1 MKMKMKK
8 GIVIG
13 GVIATLVIGSCVTL
27 KTMKSI
33 PSGNTGVVVK
43 FGAVQDE
50 YLTSGLHFVNPI
62 GTKVVKVNNQIK
74 RTDIELTS
82 ASKDLQT
89 VTGSISVNYILNADS
104 SVSMYKTV
112 GLDYE
117 SVVIRPAIQETAKA
131 VISKYT
137 AEELITKRGEVSLQ
151 MQDALAEKLNGYGLI
166 IKEYNILTLDFS
178 EEFNNAIEAKQT
190 AQQQALKAKQD
201 LERIKVES
209 EQKVT
214 QAQAEAE
221 AYRLKSQEITQDM
234 IQMEFI
240 EKWDGHLPTVSNSE
254 GMILDISSL
263 TK

>member
-13 GVIATLVIGSCVTL
+13 GIIGALVIGSCVTL

-74 RTDIELTS
+74 RTDIELMS

-89 VTGSISVNYILNADS
+89 VTGSISVNYILDADS

-117 SVVIRPAIQETAKA
+117 NVVIRPAIQETAKA
-131 VISKYT
+131 IISKYT
-137 AEELITKRGEVSLQ
+137 AEELITKRGEVSIQ

-178 EEFNNAIEAKQT
+178 EEFNNAIEAKQ
-190 AQQQALKAKQD
+190 D

-221 AYRLKSQEITQDM
+221 AYRLKSQEITQEM

-240 EKWDGHLPTVSNSE
+240 EKWDGHLPTVSNGE

>member
-1 MKMKMKK
+1 
-8 GIVIG
+8 
-13 GVIATLVIGSCVTL
+13 
-27 KTMKSI
+27 
-33 PSGNTGVVVK
+33 
-43 FGAVQDE
+43 
-50 YLTSGLHFVNPI
+50 
-62 GTKVVKVNNQIK
+62 
-74 RTDIELTS
+74 
-82 ASKDLQT
+82 
-89 VTGSISVNYILNADS
+89 
-104 SVSMYKTV
+104 MYKTV

-137 AEELITKRGEVSLQ
+137 AEELITKRGEVSIQ

-221 AYRLKSQEITQDM
+221 AYRLKSQEITQEM

-240 EKWDGHLPTVSNSE
+240 EKWDGHLPTVSNGE